1 MNNIKNQ
8 DERVLAQRR
17 KIQKEL
23 DMDEDDIN

>member
-8 DERVLAQRR
+8 DERVLAQRI

-23 DMDEDDIN
+23 NMDEDDIN